1 MARGLTLLLKNCIIY
16 LQCWARIIFLSTH
29 HVSPGHAVLPTCYSS
44 LQCFF
49 DHFHAPLLFR
59 VTRHF
64 FYRAINIPLLKL
76 VLTPTYANSPF
87 LPLPA
92 VILYPS
98 SGGQIHPFLHSG
110 HPPPLLPTS
119 PPPPPPPPPP
129 PLMEMVG
136 RGGRRVKGR
145 QGHKETGEKET
156 GDRETDRKTGDR
168 QGTDRETGGGN
179 KKDPPTT
186 EMLVITD
193 IFSSC
198 RPTTSH
204 F

>member
-1 MARGLTLLLKNCIIY
+1 MRHCCFASL
-16 LQCWARIIFLSTH
+16 AIFLPRHKYSAIKTCVNANMAV
-29 HVSPGHAVLPTCYSS
+29 HVE
-44 LQCFF
+44 Q
-49 DHFHAPLLFR
+49 
-59 VTRHF
+59 
-64 FYRAINIPLLKL
+64 
-76 VLTPTYANSPF
+76 
-87 LPLPA
+87 
-92 VILYPS
+92 
-98 SGGQIHPFLHSG
+98 
-110 HPPPLLPTS
+110 PPV
-119 PPPPPPPPPP
+119 PPPPP

-145 QGHKETGEKET
+145 QGHKETGVKET